1 MDKNILDA
9 LYSPKFLRAYA
20 KLTELIKA
28 LKGHEASDGHDGRYY
43 TETETDALLA
53 GKSDTGHGHPHDH
66 DDSYYTEGETD
77 ALLEIWNSY
86 RETQL
91 NNGLAGKS
99 DDPHTHPSLDE
110 QDIWRL
116 YKNDGS
122 VVVAQT
128 TTDEGLIVNKYVR
141 ANYFYSNNL
150 QMALNTSVVL
160 DVPADTGLH
169 RGKIILGNNGEN
181 YFDGY
186 MRYNSIVSFHTDAV
200 FNNMGGS
207 GVLFGTT
214 GPNGFINLRMSDG
227 RLSIENRWTD
237 GGWVG
242 WTVLLTSP

>member
-1 MDKNILDA
+1 MNFQILE
-9 LYSPKFLRAYA
+9 KFFAR
-20 KLTELIKA
+20 KLHTHDGLASVELV
-28 LKGHEASDGHDGRYY
+28 EAISNDPTTHGHD
-43 TETETDALLA
+43 DL
-53 GKSDTGHGHPHDH
+53 
-66 DDSYYTEGETD
+66 YYTEGETD
-77 ALLEIWNSY
+77 ALLAGKSSTGHNHDGRY
-86 RETQL
+86 FTETEL
-91 NNGLAGKS
+91 NNGQLDNRYYTEMETDGLLAGKS
-99 DDPHTHPSLDE
+99 NNGHSHPSLDE

-150 QMALNTSVVL
+150 QMPLNTSVVL
-160 DVPADTGLH
+160 DVPADTGLN
-169 RGKIILGNNGEN
+169 RGKIILGNNGDN

-186 MRYNSIVSFHTDAV
+186 MRYNSIVSFHTDSV

-207 GVLFGTT
+207 GLLFGTT

-227 RLSIENRWTD
+227 RLSIENRWAD